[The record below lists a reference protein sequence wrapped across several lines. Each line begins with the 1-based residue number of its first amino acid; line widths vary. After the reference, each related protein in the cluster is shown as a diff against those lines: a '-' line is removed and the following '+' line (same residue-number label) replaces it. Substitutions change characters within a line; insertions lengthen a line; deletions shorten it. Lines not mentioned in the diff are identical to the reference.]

1 MLLSYLKIAVRN
13 IFKNKLYSFV
23 NITGLAIGMAAC
35 ILILLWVTDEINYNG
50 FNKNLDKIFTIP
62 QTQHYQTIGDF
73 TVAPTPIPLAPA
85 LKEEIPEIEYITRYE
100 SYLGKSKI
108 TYDDKTFNQQ
118 VNFADPDF
126 FKMFSFDFIEGDKEN
141 ALKDP
146 SSIIITEEMALKY
159 FGNEDPIGKTLRMDD
174 KYDLRIN
181 GIVKNVPKNSDIQF
195 DMLIPI
201 TMLENYGYNM
211 NNWGSNMLI
220 TYVML
225 KNPYQYTDISKKI
238 ENRLKKELDAS
249 TAGRLFLFPFSK
261 LHLYSIRGSGGRI
274 ETVII
279 FSVIALF
286 ILIIACINFMNLT
299 TARSAKRSTEVG
311 IKKVVGATRSQI
323 AKQFFGESILLT
335 FISLVFS
342 LLIVELFLPYFNDI
356 SHKAL
361 TLSQVSFTTIL
372 LVLSITIVTGILSGI
387 YPAIFLSSF
396 KPIGTLK
403 SKITSGTS
411 RFSLRR
417 VLVVLQ
423 FAISIILIIATS
435 VVFLQLHF
443 ILNKNLGL
451 DKDNIVYLNLSSEL
465 QKKPVEL
472 KNELLRNSKIK
483 DASVSNLLPIQVYS
497 NGGGWSWEGKDPN
510 EDELVSSMSAD
521 NDFLKTYNI
530 KLKEGRFYS
539 KEYPADDSLSIVIN
553 ESFEKLMGFQNAVGK
568 ILSRGDNYHVN
579 IIGVVKDFNFI
590 QLQNKIG
597 PLVIFPEST
606 PRYLSLKINSAGLS
620 ETLGFIENTCKKFD
634 SKFVFDY
641 DFIDK
646 TYEKIYESETT
657 LGKIFNSFALLAIII
672 SCLGLLGLASYV
684 AELRTKEIGIR
695 KVLGASVGGIVFSLS
710 KEFIKWVLIANII
723 AWPVAY
729 YFMNNWLQDFAYRIG
744 ISWWI
749 FVLSGGIALM
759 IALAT
764 ISVQAVKAAVANP
777 VESLRYE

>member
-1 MLLSYLKIAVRN
+1 MLLSYLKIAIRN

-23 NITGLAIGMAAC
+23 NISGLAIGMAAC
-35 ILILLWVTDEINYNG
+35 ILILLWVTDEINFNG
-50 FNKNLDKIFTIP
+50 FNKNLNKIFTIP

-73 TVAPTPIPLAPA
+73 TVTPTPIPLAPA

-100 SYLGKSKI
+100 PYLGKSKI
-108 TYDDKTFNQQ
+108 TYEDKTFNQQ

-126 FKMFSFDFIEGDKEN
+126 FKMFSFDFVEGDREN

-159 FGNEDPIGKTLRMDD
+159 FGNEEPIGKTLRMDD
-174 KYDLRIN
+174 KYDLKVN
-181 GIVKNVPKNSDIQF
+181 GVVKNVPKNSDIQF

-211 NNWGSNMLI
+211 SNWYSNMLI

-225 KNPYQYTDISKKI
+225 KNPDQYTQISKKI
-238 ENRLKKELDAS
+238 ENRLKQEIDVS
-249 TAGRLFLFPFSK
+249 TAGKLFLFPFSK
-261 LHLYSIRGSGGRI
+261 VHLYSIRGSGGRI

-299 TARSAKRSTEVG
+299 TARSVKRSTEVG
-311 IKKVVGATRSQI
+311 IKKVVGATRLQL

-342 LLIVELFLPYFNDI
+342 LFIVELFLPYFNDI
-356 SHKAL
+356 AHKEL
-361 TLSQVSFTTIL
+361 SLSQVSFTTIL
-372 LVLSITIVTGILSGI
+372 LVLSITIVTGVLSGI
-387 YPAIFLSSF
+387 YPAMFLSSF
-396 KPIGTLK
+396 KPVGTLK
-403 SKITSGTS
+403 SKIASGTS
-411 RFSLRR
+411 KFSLRR

-435 VVFLQLHF
+435 VVYLQLHF

-451 DKDNIVYLNLSSEL
+451 DKDNIVYLSLSSEL
-465 QKKPVEL
+465 QKKPEEL
-472 KNELLRNSKIK
+472 KNELLRNSNIK

-497 NGGGWSWEGKDPN
+497 NGGGWRWEGKDPN
-510 EDELVSSMSAD
+510 QDELVSSMSAD
-521 NDFLKTYNI
+521 NDLLKTYNI
-530 KLKEGRFYS
+530 KLKEGRYYS

-579 IIGVVKDFNFI
+579 IIGVVKDFNFV

-597 PLVIFPEST
+597 PLVIFPDPT
-606 PRYLSLKINSAGLS
+606 PRYLSMKVNNAGLS
-620 ETLGFIENTCKKFD
+620 ETLDFIESTCKKFD
-634 SKFVFDY
+634 SKFVFEY
-641 DFIDK
+641 DFLDK

-729 YFMNNWLQDFAYRIG
+729 YFMNEWLHDFAYRIG

-749 FVLSGGIALM
+749 FLLSGGIALL
-759 IALAT
+759 IAIAT
-764 ISVQAVKAAVANP
+764 VSFQAIKAAIANP
-777 VESLRYE
+777 MRSLRYE

>member
-1 MLLSYLKIAVRN
+1 MLLSYLKIAIRN

-23 NITGLAIGMAAC
+23 NISGLAIGMAAC
-35 ILILLWVTDEINYNG
+35 ILILLWVTDEINFNG
-50 FNKNLDKIFTIP
+50 FNKNLNKIFTIP

-73 TVAPTPIPLAPA
+73 TVTPTPIPLAPA

-100 SYLGKSKI
+100 PYLGKSKI
-108 TYDDKTFNQQ
+108 TYEDKTFNQQ

-126 FKMFSFDFIEGDKEN
+126 FKMFSFDFVEGDREN

-159 FGNEDPIGKTLRMDD
+159 FGNEEPIGKTLRMDD
-174 KYDLRIN
+174 KYDLKVN
-181 GIVKNVPKNSDIQF
+181 GVVKNVPKNSDIQF

-211 NNWGSNMLI
+211 SNWYSNMLI

-225 KNPYQYTDISKKI
+225 KNPDQYTQISKKI
-238 ENRLKKELDAS
+238 ENRLKQEIDVS
-249 TAGRLFLFPFSK
+249 TAGKLFLFPFSK
-261 LHLYSIRGSGGRI
+261 VHLYSIRGSGGRI

-279 FSVIALF
+279 FSIIALF

-299 TARSAKRSTEVG
+299 TARSVKRSTEVG
-311 IKKVVGATRSQI
+311 IKKVVGATRLQL

-342 LLIVELFLPYFNDI
+342 LFIVELFLPYFNDI
-356 SHKAL
+356 AHKEL
-361 TLSQVSFTTIL
+361 SLSQVSFTTIL
-372 LVLSITIVTGILSGI
+372 LVLSITIVTGVLSGI
-387 YPAIFLSSF
+387 YPAMFLSSF
-396 KPIGTLK
+396 KPVGTLK
-403 SKITSGTS
+403 SKIASGTS
-411 RFSLRR
+411 KFSLRR

-435 VVFLQLHF
+435 VVYLQLHF

-451 DKDNIVYLNLSSEL
+451 DKDNIVYLSLSSEL
-465 QKKPVEL
+465 QKKPEEL
-472 KNELLRNSKIK
+472 KNELLRNSNIK

-497 NGGGWSWEGKDPN
+497 NGGGWRWEGKDPN
-510 EDELVSSMSAD
+510 QDELVSSMSAD
-521 NDFLKTYNI
+521 NDLLKTYNI
-530 KLKEGRFYS
+530 KLKEGRYYS

-579 IIGVVKDFNFI
+579 IIGVVKDFNFV

-597 PLVIFPEST
+597 PLVIFPDPT
-606 PRYLSLKINSAGLS
+606 PRYLSMKVNNAGLS
-620 ETLGFIENTCKKFD
+620 ETLDFIESTCKKFD
-634 SKFVFDY
+634 SKFVFEY
-641 DFIDK
+641 DFLDK

-729 YFMNNWLQDFAYRIG
+729 YFMNEWLHDFAYRIG

-749 FVLSGGIALM
+749 FLLSGGIALL
-759 IALAT
+759 IAIAT
-764 ISVQAVKAAVANP
+764 VSFQAVKAAIANP
-777 VESLRYE
+777 MRSLRYE